1 MTTHEYID
9 SFKKKYA
16 RLPSQV
22 ELSKKLE
29 ISPQKAIQALI
40 WYTKEK
46 APSTRK
52 PSTVVREAQE
62 STKKPHI
69 VTVLRSFLVLLTV
82 MAFTLSVYFTGLW
95 FSGRFN
101 IIISGLISLS
111 MVLFMVISP
120 QTLRFIVNPLVKVLI
135 IGSFLIALFFSMA
148 STLAGQY
155 NKSTEKLENTVDKSY
170 IFNQLASNEEE
181 VKQLIEDAQQDK
193 AIHQA
198 SITLL
203 SSTEESRVKNW
214 QSIATERKYI
224 ASFDERIDSLRE
236 ELKNVRDSKI
246 DNGIIKEKRDFYLF
260 ISGLTGMEKSFTEF
274 IISALPA
281 IFIDIISALCLN
293 LALFIKGG
301 KG

>member
-46 APSTRK
+46 APIVKK
-52 PSTVVREAQE
+52 PSTVVREAPIK
-62 STKKPHI
+62 TKKLNI
-69 VTVLRSFLVLLTV
+69 VSVLRCFLVLLTV

-111 MVLFMVISP
+111 MVLFMVISL
-120 QTLRFIVNPLVKVLI
+120 QTLRYVNSNFVKTIIVM
-135 IGSFLIALFFSMA
+135 SFTVALFFSMA

-155 NKSTEKLENTVDKSY
+155 NKTTEKLESEPDKAY
-170 IFNQLASNEEE
+170 QFNQLLNSEGEI
-181 VKQLIEDAQQDK
+181 VQLIKDAQEDK
-193 AIHQA
+193 EIHQS
-198 SITLL
+198 SINLL
-203 SSTEESRVKNW
+203 SSTEENRLKNW

-224 ASFDERIDSLRE
+224 ASFDQRIDSLRE
-236 ELKNVRDSKI
+236 ELKNVRDSKV
-246 DNGIIKEKRDFYLF
+246 DNGIIEEKRDFYLF

-274 IISALPA
+274 LISALPA

-293 LALFIKGG
+293 LALFIKP
-301 KG
+301 KE